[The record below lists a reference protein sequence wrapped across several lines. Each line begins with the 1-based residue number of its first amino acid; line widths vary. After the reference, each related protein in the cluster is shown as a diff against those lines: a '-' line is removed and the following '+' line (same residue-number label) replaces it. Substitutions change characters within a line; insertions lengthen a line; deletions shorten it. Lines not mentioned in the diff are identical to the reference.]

1 MVRVVGDKG
10 TYVRARFDRTDV
22 DFVRGE
28 AAHDEVHAADGDV
41 YINGV
46 MTVLSSGASRP
57 IMSA

>member
-1 MVRVVGDKG
+1 M
-10 TYVRARFDRTDV
+10 YVRALTARMLSLSG
-22 DFVRGE
+22 GE
-28 AAHDEVHAADGDV
+28 AAHDEVHAADGSA